1 MKRVILLRGLPGS
14 GKTTLAQALIGTFN
28 CNAQFFEA
36 DHYMINND
44 GDYEFT
50 AAHLKDCHNACLD
63 DYLGYLRLHV
73 FSDHVLAV
81 VSNTFTQHWEMVP
94 YIDAAEKAGYQV
106 TTLIVENRHGSE
118 SIHGVP
124 DDTMR
129 KMMGRFEIQLNAT
142 QQFSIDDI
150 SGELEEFRD
159 FDMPEPPIEDPDF
172 CPDCGVHLSDCS
184 CTPT

>member
-28 CNAQFFEA
+28 CHAQFFEA

-63 DYLGYLRLHV
+63 DYLAYLRLHV

-124 DDTMR
+124 DATMR

-142 QQFSIDDI
+142 QQFSIDHM
-150 SGELEEFRD
+150 SGDMSEPE
-159 FDMPEPPIEDPDF
+159 MPEFPPNDEGLCAECGAHYPDD
-172 CPDCGVHLSDCS
+172 CP
-184 CTPT
+184 CTST